1 MSDQRKNNK
10 MAALS
15 RIGSFVNLLSICSQ
29 ICFLMDNK
37 INASKHCQR
46 NSGSANHRFRE
57 KVNLSLFFPKIQF
70 LVNGGERCHV
80 IDVSGWK
87 ANTEEQVLELSE
99 LRIGDVT
106 IDKSQ
111 NSDEEILEKKY
122 VFNETKS
129 GLISRQPLLL
139 KTCETVKHKTIV

>member
-1 MSDQRKNNK
+1 M
-10 MAALS
+10 
-15 RIGSFVNLLSICSQ
+15 
-29 ICFLMDNK
+29 
-37 INASKHCQR
+37 
-46 NSGSANHRFRE
+46 
-57 KVNLSLFFPKIQF
+57 
-70 LVNGGERCHV
+70 NGGERCHV

-99 LRIGDVT
+99 LRIGDVA

-111 NSDEEILEKKY
+111 KSDEEILEMKY

-139 KTCETVKHKTIV
+139 KICETVKHKTIV